1 MCFRLRLL
9 ALLLLSVV
17 LSACSLIFDS
27 DDDAN
32 DLPADS
38 YAETE
43 ASLSR
48 VIDGDS
54 LELGIGGTIEE
65 FRLRG
70 VNAPE
75 KRECGGEHATDGL
88 AELLAGKSLTVD
100 LDLEEPRDRFGRLL
114 GEIRADDLDISTQ
127 LVELGL
133 VFPLGGSTSI
143 HHEGALRASDAGL
156 GVWNPDQCGT
166 GLRLLGIA
174 AFVPDPAGSDSEEGA
189 GEFIELE
196 NISTV
201 DVSLAGWMVRDE
213 STSNVYEFD
222 GGALAP
228 GERVRLYSTCGDEDG
243 QTRFWCSSSPVWS
256 NIGDTALVLDPA
268 GNTIDF
274 RFSP

>member
-1 MCFRLRLL
+1 M
-9 ALLLLSVV
+9 ASG
-17 LSACSLIFDS
+17 CSLLF
-27 DDDAN
+27 DDDPDEPT
-32 DLPADS
+32 DLPPES
-38 YAETE
+38 FAETE
-43 ASLSR
+43 ATLAR

-75 KRECGGEHATDGL
+75 KRECGGQLATDRLG
-88 AELLAGKSLTVD
+88 ELLAGKALTVD

-114 GEIRADDLDISTQ
+114 GEIRADGQDISTQ

-133 VFPLGGSTSI
+133 VLPLGGSTSI
-143 HHEGALRASDAGL
+143 HHEAALRASDANL
-156 GVWNPDQCGT
+156 GVWNPDLCGV
-166 GLRLLGIA
+166 GLQLLGIS
-174 AFVPDPAGSDSEEGA
+174 AFVPDPAGSDSQPGA

-201 DVSLAGWMVRDE
+201 EVSLAGWAVRDE
-213 STSNVYEFD
+213 STSNLYEFD
-222 GGALAP
+222 GGVLAP
-228 GERVRLYSTCGDEDG
+228 GDRVRLYSTCGDEDG
-243 QTRFWCSSSPVWS
+243 QTRFWCSSSSVWS